1 MSCPESKVETISRM
15 AQWKV
20 ECFSPFSYRRSDAFK
35 VGLWNWHLAVE
46 KNRSI
51 CIRLFP
57 EPGRKE
63 QPPIATFIVRAS
75 ISGSTRRPFATPV
88 INDRLFRTG
97 EDFLWHIDAAIYG
110 RYIIDVEFLDLKTGA
125 NGGEA
130 TSVWCTEES
139 MQTVLNKSTI
149 SCLSRMLHD
158 ELHADVT
165 IHTSSG
171 TLKAHKA
178 ILSASSPVFK
188 GMFQHSLKENES
200 STVVID
206 DMSNESCCAFLAYIY
221 GGMKRN
227 EFLEHRFQLLAAA
240 HKYDIIDLKD
250 ACEES
255 LLEDINSSNV
265 LEILNDAWLFHLA
278 KLKKACMMFLF
289 DFGKIHDLKDEIAS
303 FFQYADREL
312 MIEMFQEGLNMW
324 KND

>member
-1 MSCPESKVETISRM
+1 MTSSDSKVETISRM

-20 ECFSPFSYRRSDAFK
+20 DCFSPFSYRRSDAFK

-57 EPGRKE
+57 ESGRKE

-75 ISGSTRRPFATPV
+75 ISGATRRPFATPV
-88 INDRLFRTG
+88 INGRLFRTG

-110 RYIIDVEFLDLKTGA
+110 RYIIDVEFLDLKTTIDC
-125 NGGEA
+125 GEA
-130 TSVWCTEES
+130 TSVWCTEETVR
-139 MQTVLNKSTI
+139 TVLNKSTLC
-149 SCLSRMLHD
+149 CLSHMLHD
-158 ELHADVT
+158 EIHADVT
-165 IHTSSG
+165 INTSNG

-188 GMFQHSLKENES
+188 SMFQHNLKENES

-206 DMSNESCCAFLAYIY
+206 DMSNESCSAFLSYIY

-227 EFLEHRFQLLAAA
+227 EFLKHRFQLLAAA
-240 HKYDIIDLKD
+240 HKYDIVDLKD
-250 ACEES
+250 SCEES

-265 LEILNDAWLFHLA
+265 LEILNDARLFHLA

-289 DFGKIHDLKDEIAS
+289 DFGKIHDLKEEIAS